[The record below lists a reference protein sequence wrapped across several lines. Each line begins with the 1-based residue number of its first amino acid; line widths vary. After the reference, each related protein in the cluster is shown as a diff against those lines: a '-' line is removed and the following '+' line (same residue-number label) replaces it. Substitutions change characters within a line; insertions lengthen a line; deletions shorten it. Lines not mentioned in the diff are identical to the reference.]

1 MGNFDARIE
10 QLKRDTSLDDEE
22 PVLVAVGDNPYVNE
36 LHPMVSPREAQIGDR
51 YYKAEE
57 GESVAS
63 FHTRLKKI
71 YRETGAK
78 GVIVLG
84 HESNAEK
91 PAPSVFNAEG
101 GLIEPPPGDATRH

>member
-1 MGNFDARIE
+1 LGFDKRVE
-10 QLKRDTSLDDEE
+10 QLRRDTSAQET
-22 PVLVAVGDNPYVNE
+22 PIVLIAVEGNPDANE
-36 LHPMVSPREAQIGDR
+36 LHPMVSPREAMIGDDYHR
-51 YYKAEE
+51 AEE

-84 HESNAEK
+84 DASNAVE
-91 PAPSVFNAEG
+91 PAPSIFNVDG